1 MVAYAIIIEA
11 KIRSH
16 RFTNSAQAYLN
27 GLEIFLNLN
36 SREAAGGSIL
46 AIRHRRKIQ
55 GIQLIEELHP
65 YELKLSNLMREQNV
79 N

>member
-1 MVAYAIIIEA
+1 MAAYAIIIKA

-27 GLEIFLNLN
+27 CLEIVLNLN

-55 GIQLIEELHP
+55 GIQLIQELHT
-65 YELKLSNLMREQNV
+65 YELKLSNLMREKMV